1 MHCPQNWGK
10 LFHPFNL
17 VHQKK
22 EKDERLS
29 HTASIRVTGQVGG
42 APGGH
47 LGQEPCQNLSQTW
60 VTLADYRAWW
70 RVGELDW
77 KMNLGAGTSLCISGL
92 GLRTF
97 WHTSTQKDAL
107 LHSAHSARNS
117 RSQAFSLVSWRA
129 SSLPGVLLNFRTFMV
144 NWKRGQGLTSVLRI
158 TNVKNRSVLG
168 VLGSV
173 PQINYCIVQ
182 GASRHFEGC

>member
-29 HTASIRVTGQVGG
+29 HTSIRVTGQVGG
-42 APGGH
+42 VPGGH

-60 VTLADYRAWW
+60 VNLEDYRAWW

-77 KMNLGAGTSLCISGL
+77 KMNLGAETSLCISGL

-107 LHSAHSARNS
+107 LHSAHSAQNS
-117 RSQAFSLVSWRA
+117 RSQDFLWCLGELPVFLGFFWTSEHSWLIEREGRA
-129 SSLPGVLLNFRTFMV
+129 SLLCSESLMLRTAVCWVF
-144 NWKRGQGLTSVLRI
+144 
-158 TNVKNRSVLG
+158 
-168 VLGSV
+168 
-173 PQINYCIVQ
+173 
-182 GASRHFEGC
+182 